1 MDIILTQRDESIL
14 KCLVMCVRVLSLRQM
29 AVHWWNGEM
38 AIRYAVTYS
47 CKYKSGD
54 QWKDCTSY
62 GPVEMA
68 LISTAF
74 TLANLWISMQGRQT
88 KPSPTIE

>member
-1 MDIILTQRDESIL
+1 MEEKKRPAHEIPLGGVKAAIWANQT
-14 KCLVMCVRVLSLRQM
+14 
-29 AVHWWNGEM
+29 NGGGV
-38 AIRYAVTYS
+38 RYAATFS
-47 CKYKSGD
+47 CQYKSGD

-62 GPVEMA
+62 GPVELA

-74 TLANLWISMQGRQT
+74 TLANLWISMQGKQA

>member
-1 MDIILTQRDESIL
+1 MEEKQKPIHEIKLGGVKVAIWANQT
-14 KCLVMCVRVLSLRQM
+14 
-29 AVHWWNGEM
+29 NGGGV
-38 AIRYAVTYS
+38 RYAATFS
-47 CKYKSGD
+47 CQYKSGD

-62 GPVEMA
+62 GPVELA

-74 TLANLWISMQGRQT
+74 TLANLWISMQGKQA

>member
-1 MDIILTQRDESIL
+1 MEEKKKPAHEIPLGGVKAAIWANQT
-14 KCLVMCVRVLSLRQM
+14 
-29 AVHWWNGEM
+29 NG
-38 AIRYAVTYS
+38 VTYS